1 MSDGHARNTHSGFQF
16 PKITDDHWCK
26 WRHPKKGSGH
36 FLEWGGVMAQ
46 IGWTNVSGIVSVMTE
61 TKHQSQ
67 RTTPQNSSAVHYFCN
82 RWRNARTCHA
92 TPGRKNSRKQTL
104 GVKRV
109 VGAAWTRKTLD
120 RTFDELL
127 NGSCQVNPVTL
138 VVVLNWFLCR
148 LKKNEWGFSGTL
160 MCG

>member
-1 MSDGHARNTHSGFQF
+1 MQMATSQKRFRSF
-16 PKITDDHWCK
+16 P
-26 WRHPKKGSGH
+26 RM
-36 FLEWGGVMAQ
+36 GGVIAQ

-109 VGAAWTRKTLD
+109 VGAAWTRKTLY

-138 VVVLNWFLCR
+138 VIVLNWFLCR
-148 LKKNEWGFSGTL
+148 LKKMNGDSPGRSCAVKSIRTAGGFL
-160 MCG
+160 